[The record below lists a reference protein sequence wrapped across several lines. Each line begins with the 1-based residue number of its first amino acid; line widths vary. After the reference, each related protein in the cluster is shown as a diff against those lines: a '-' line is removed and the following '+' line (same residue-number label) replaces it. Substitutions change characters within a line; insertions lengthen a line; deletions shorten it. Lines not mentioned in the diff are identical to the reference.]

1 MGSFDAETLAT
12 AVRKARSMQ
21 AGAIRIAD
29 AFASSGSD
37 TAVVEGVEELMG
49 ETAVPRSTAVMMEG
63 KLAVAGPEV

>member
-1 MGSFDAETLAT
+1 
-12 AVRKARSMQ
+12 MQ